1 MPTERGSPSFTN
13 TSGKTGLLGHQAS
26 PTQSGYFM
34 AARCSC
40 RRTSTVPKTVG
51 LRFGHAGALV
61 QREEDSAAAK
71 ASLLRA
77 AGVHVADA
85 LADIPSLVRG

>member
-1 MPTERGSPSFTN
+1 MAEMPG
-13 TSGKTGLLGHQAS
+13 
-26 PTQSGYFM
+26 
-34 AARCSC
+34 
-40 RRTSTVPKTVG
+40 V
-51 LRFGHAGALV
+51 RFGHAGALV

-85 LADIPSLVRG
+85 LADIPSLVRGQGSGGN